1 MLYSLKYG
9 IHTFVVL
16 ILLNIIHAKHF
27 TFWSEFLGSSTIHAK
42 GAFIKS
48 ILFAGPS
55 GSGKKSLVYAIC
67 NEIGATLMDLSAEN
81 VNGKYPGKEGLD
93 MLMHLLTKVGRM
105 TQPTVVYIKDAE
117 NYFWRKQPA
126 TSVLVCI
133 ICVIFCKNKWIFK

>member
-1 MLYSLKYG
+1 
-9 IHTFVVL
+9 
-16 ILLNIIHAKHF
+16 
-27 TFWSEFLGSSTIHAK
+27 
-42 GAFIKS
+42 
-48 ILFAGPS
+48 
-55 GSGKKSLVYAIC
+55 
-67 NEIGATLMDLSAEN
+67 MDLSAEN

-133 ICVIFCKNKWIFK
+133 KHLSNFLLKINEYLI

>member
-1 MLYSLKYG
+1 
-9 IHTFVVL
+9 
-16 ILLNIIHAKHF
+16 
-27 TFWSEFLGSSTIHAK
+27 
-42 GAFIKS
+42 
-48 ILFAGPS
+48 
-55 GSGKKSLVYAIC
+55 
-67 NEIGATLMDLSAEN
+67 MDLSAEN

-133 ICVIFCKNKWIFK
+133 NHLCNFL

>member
-1 MLYSLKYG
+1 MQFISYL
-9 IHTFVVL
+9 V
-16 ILLNIIHAKHF
+16 HF
-27 TFWSEFLGSSTIHAK
+27 IFFHIFLGSSTIHAK

-133 ICVIFCKNKWIFK
+133 KHLSNFL